1 MIVTVTPNTGIDLS
15 LLVPEFVL
23 NKTIRASQ
31 SALGM
36 GGKATDVSWILGR
49 MGVPNLA
56 IGFAA
61 GNTGKQMVKML
72 EERGS
77 LTDFVRV
84 NGETRRNTIII
95 SQDGSGQSTFTVSTL
110 EVSPRHLRK
119 FFNVF
124 QDALNQVTCLVLGG
138 SLPKGVP
145 TSFFKSLIEMAHEQ
159 SIPVLFDASGPGLLS
174 GLQARPDLI
183 KPNRV
188 ELEEITGSTIQSN
201 AAAYRAARQIQ
212 QEYGANV
219 IATMGRQGA
228 FAVLPERG
236 YWIPGLKLEVV
247 SSAGAG
253 DGVLAG
259 LAVAYSQK
267 KPVEEGLRLGFA
279 LANAVLLTLPTADF
293 DLKDLGQLY
302 PLIEL
307 KPYPG

>member
-1 MIVTVTPNTGIDLS
+1 MILTVTPNTGIDLT
-15 LLVPEFVL
+15 LIVPEFVL

-77 LTDFVRV
+77 LTDFVWAG
-84 NGETRRNTIII
+84 GETRRNTIII

-119 FFNVF
+119 FFKVF
-124 QDALNQVTCLVLGG
+124 QNALNQVTCLVLGG
-138 SLPKGVP
+138 SLPNGVP

-174 GLQARPDLI
+174 GLKARPDLI
-183 KPNRV
+183 KPNRT

-201 AAAYRAARQIQ
+201 GAAYQAARQIQ

-228 FAVLPERG
+228 IAVLPDRN

-259 LAVAYSQK
+259 LAVAYSQN
-267 KPVEEGLRLGFA
+267 KPTEEGLRLGFA

-293 DLKDLGQLY
+293 DLKDLGRLY

-307 KPYPG
+307 IPYPE